1 MHEDC
6 YKDKQLFDFN
16 DYPQDS
22 KFFYLANE
30 TVIGKMKD
38 EFKGKIIFELAG
50 SKSKMYSLIDVDGEE
65 VKKAKVAS
73 KKFVKSTR
81 QRIC

>member
-1 MHEDC
+1 MNFFKN
-6 YKDKQLFDFN
+6 YMMASRFYRRRQFMKLKQIICMKIVIKISMFDFN

-38 EFKGKIIFELAG
+38 EFKGKIIIEFAG
-50 SKSKMYSLIDVDGEE
+50 SKSKMYSLM
-65 VKKAKVAS
+65 
-73 KKFVKSTR
+73 
-81 QRIC
+81 